1 MNLRKF
7 TASMVLFAA
16 ASFGFAAT
24 QALAQNAS
32 NLIARTA
39 VLSADPINPSPLP
52 PPPEP
57 AITRTTLSQD
67 PINPSPLPPPP
78 EPVI

>member
-7 TASMVLFAA
+7 TASTVLLAA

-24 QALAQNAS
+24 QGIAQNAS
-32 NLIARTA
+32 NVIARTA

-52 PPPEP
+52 PPPDP
-57 AITRTTLSQD
+57 AITRTTFSAD

-78 EPVI
+78 DPVI